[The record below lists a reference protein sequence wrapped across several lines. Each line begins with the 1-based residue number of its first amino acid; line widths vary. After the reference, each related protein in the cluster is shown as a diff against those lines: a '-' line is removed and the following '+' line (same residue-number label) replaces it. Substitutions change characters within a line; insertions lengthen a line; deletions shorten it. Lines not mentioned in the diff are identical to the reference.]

1 MNPRKQARRGRG
13 YVREATRSVFS
24 HPFLHPNWPRDKMVA
39 TAFGLCH
46 GAEEHQN
53 RRGLERGTKA
63 AACNV
68 RRQGW
73 MLSVKQPTYPR
84 AKIWALGTPAGS
96 WVDATFFMCLLRSS
110 MAPWI
115 LSFKHSCLSSCITQC
130 FPTCA
135 LMHLQST
142 ALTTVNRPVD

>member
-1 MNPRKQARRGRG
+1 M
-13 YVREATRSVFS
+13 REATRSVCC
-24 HPFLHPNWPRDKMVA
+24 HPFFHPNWPQDKMVA
-39 TAFGLCH
+39 TTMEQRSIKRKEGWSEGQKPLH
-46 GAEEHQN
+46 VTS
-53 RRGLERGTKA
+53 RGK
-63 AACNV
+63 
-68 RRQGW
+68 GW
-73 MLSVKQPTYPR
+73 MLNMKQPTYPR
-84 AKIWALGTPAGS
+84 AKIWAPGTPAGS
-96 WVDATFFMCLLRSS
+96 WDDATFFMYLLRSS